1 MALKKVNLKWT
12 PFALGCLDEIYE
24 HIAFKE
30 KSDRLASKFIN
41 AIFERVDQL
50 IDFPESGQREPLLI
64 EIGNYGCFPYK
75 SGSNQNKKE
84 IKIKQCSTL
93 IFCGH

>member
-30 KSDRLASKFIN
+30 KSDRPASKLRMFSIQVR
-41 AIFERVDQL
+41 IQ
-50 IDFPESGQREPLLI
+50 S
-64 EIGNYGCFPYK
+64 K
-75 SGSNQNKKE
+75 
-84 IKIKQCSTL
+84 
-93 IFCGH
+93 